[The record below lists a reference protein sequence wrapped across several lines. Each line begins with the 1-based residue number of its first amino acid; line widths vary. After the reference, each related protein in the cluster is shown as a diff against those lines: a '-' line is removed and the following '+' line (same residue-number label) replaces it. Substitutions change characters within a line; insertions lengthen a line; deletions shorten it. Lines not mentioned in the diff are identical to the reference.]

1 MLQRFKKSRPQFPSA
16 MPSLPRSPRARVR
29 KIMTAISG
37 ALLVTGLAACDT
49 NDDADDD
56 HTNAGFAY
64 VSGSTLTTVNGASSQ
79 GQASDAARL
88 SVRLYPGAFIDGPN
102 GQSFVNNDLFTS
114 IQAPDE
120 NRSAEYVIN
129 PRAQYSDGKPV
140 TCDDFYLAW
149 FAQHKKEYFDSD
161 NPLLEQVESVTCRHN
176 EKKFRVNFARGYGSR
191 YQNLF
196 PAGSVMPSHIIA
208 SHAGVDDLT
217 GALESAD
224 YQVVKK
230 VGDLWK
236 KSFLL
241 KEDNLENIVSTGP
254 YSVKSITDKDS
265 TTHTRSVTLQKNP
278 HWWGDP
284 AEIDDIVVY
293 PRSASLSD
301 LAHHKTLRVVDNDQ
315 ALPSEFRLSQGKGSA
330 EPSEPSPS
338 TTSPA
343 SETSSAAALV
353 SSAVPTSSAAPS
365 SSVSNAPSES
375 LPSSEENKP
384 ATNDNEGF
392 PAFSVPH
399 DGGSSASASRLTV
412 DSEKYG
418 LMTMLSRR
426 IDSLI
431 PADHGVMA
439 SKRMRQAVSQ
449 CVDRAAVAE
458 ASSAHSSMKVP
469 AYGLRLTPATSSS
482 FDAVSDVA
490 LKHGNHDAAA
500 ARKAAKGSTVRLSYD
515 RTNDRY
521 AAMANAIRESCQES
535 GITVDDV
542 STDHADS
549 TALTDRADIFLQA
562 VDPTT
567 YFSTST
573 FVGGTIDERQQAEEE
588 LWDSMPTIPLSAE
601 PRTVVVHNAVSN
613 LVPSTSNVG
622 VGWNMDRWK
631 KDQN

>member
-1 MLQRFKKSRPQFPSA
+1 MS
-16 MPSLPRSPRARVR
+16 SLPRSPRAHLR
-29 KIMTAISG
+29 KIVTAMSG

-49 NDDADDD
+49 NDDAGED
-56 HTNAGFAY
+56 HANAGFAY
-64 VSGSTLTTVNGASSQ
+64 VSGSTLTTVNGSSSQ

-102 GQSFVNNDLFTS
+102 GQAFVNNDLFTS
-114 IQAPDE
+114 IQTPDE

-149 FAQHKKEYFDSD
+149 FAQHKREYFDSD

-217 GALESAD
+217 GALESTD

-241 KEDNLENIVSTGP
+241 NEDNLKNIVSTGP
-254 YSVKSITDKDS
+254 YSVKSITDKDP

-284 AEIDDIVVY
+284 AKIDDIVVY

-301 LAHHKTLRVVDNDQ
+301 LAHHKSLRVVDNDQ
-315 ALPSEFRLSQGKGSA
+315 ALPSEFRLSQRKGSA
-330 EPSEPSPS
+330 EPSEPAPS
-338 TTSPA
+338 TTESSEAAPSKTSPA
-343 SETSSAAALV
+343 SEASSSAVSA
-353 SSAVPTSSAAPS
+353 SSAVPSSSPTPTSSA
-365 SSVSNAPSES
+365 SNAPSEAM
-375 LPSSEENKP
+375 PSSEANKP

-392 PAFSVPH
+392 PALSVPH

-418 LMTMLSRR
+418 VMTMLSRR

-449 CVDRAAVAE
+449 CIDRAAVAE
-458 ASSAHSSMKVP
+458 ASSARSSMKVP

-490 LKHGNHDAAA
+490 LKHGNHDTAA

-515 RTNDRY
+515 RANDRY

-535 GITVDDV
+535 GVTVDDV
-542 STDHADS
+542 SADHADS

-562 VDPTT
+562 VDPAT

-573 FVGGTIDERQQAEEE
+573 FVGGTIDERRQAEEE

-601 PRTVVVHNAVSN
+601 PRAVVVHNAVSN

>member
-1 MLQRFKKSRPQFPSA
+1 M
-16 MPSLPRSPRARVR
+16 
-29 KIMTAISG
+29 
-37 ALLVTGLAACDT
+37 VTGLAACDT
-49 NDDADDD
+49 TDNAGDD
-56 HTNAGFAY
+56 HTNAEFAY

-88 SVRLYPGAFIDGPN
+88 SVRLYPGAFIDGAN
-102 GQSFVNNDLFTS
+102 GQAFVNNDLFTS

-120 NRSAEYVIN
+120 NRSGEYVIN

-161 NPLLEQVESVTCRHN
+161 NSLLEQVESVTCRHN
-176 EKKFRVNFARGYGSR
+176 EKRFRIKFAPGYGSR

-196 PAGSVMPSHIIA
+196 TAGSVMPSHIIA
-208 SHAGVDDLT
+208 SHAGVEDLT
-217 GALESAD
+217 DALESAD
-224 YQVVKK
+224 YNMVKK

-241 KEDNLENIVSTGP
+241 EEKNLKNIVSTGP
-254 YSVKSITDKDS
+254 YSVKSITDKDP
-265 TTHTRSVTLQKNP
+265 TTHTRSVTLHKNP
-278 HWWGDP
+278 RWWGDP

-301 LAHHKTLRVVDNDQ
+301 LAHHKSLRVVDNDQ
-315 ALPSEFRLSQGKGSA
+315 ALPSEFRLSRGKGSA
-330 EPSEPSPS
+330 ESSEAGPSKTES
-338 TTSPA
+338 A
-343 SETSSAAALV
+343 ETSLPV
-353 SSAVPTSSAAPS
+353 PS
-365 SSVSNAPSES
+365 SSSAPISTATNGPSES
-375 LPSSEENKP
+375 RSSSEAGKP

-412 DSEKYG
+412 ESEKYG
-418 LMTMLSRR
+418 VMTMLSRR

-431 PADHGVMA
+431 PADHGIMA
-439 SKRMRQAVSQ
+439 SKRMRRAVSQ
-449 CVDRAAVAE
+449 CIDRAAVAE

-469 AYGLRLTPATSSS
+469 AYGLRLTPPTSSS
-482 FDAVSDVA
+482 LDAVSDIA
-490 LKHGNHDAAA
+490 LQRGNYDIAA
-500 ARKAAKGSTVRLSYD
+500 ARQAAKASTVRLSYD

-521 AAMANAIRESCQES
+521 VAMADAIRETCHDS

-542 STDHADS
+542 STNHADS
-549 TALTDRADIFLQA
+549 TALTDKADVFLNA

-573 FVGGTIDERQQAEEE
+573 FVGGTIDDRRKAEEE

-601 PRTVVVHNAVSN
+601 PRAVVVHNAVSN

>member
-1 MLQRFKKSRPQFPSA
+1 
-16 MPSLPRSPRARVR
+16 MPSLPRSPRVRVR
-29 KIMTAISG
+29 KIMTAFSG

-49 NDDADDD
+49 NDDAGDD

-102 GQSFVNNDLFTS
+102 GQAFVNNDLFTS

-196 PAGSVMPSHIIA
+196 PAGSVMPSQIIA

-224 YQVVKK
+224 YQIVKK

-241 KEDNLENIVSTGP
+241 KEDNLKNIVSTGP
-254 YSVKSITDKDS
+254 YSVKSIMDKDP

-301 LAHHKTLRVVDNDQ
+301 LAHHKSLRVVDNDQ

-338 TTSPA
+338 TAESAETSPSTTSPA
-343 SETSSAAALV
+343 SETSSSAAPSSSPTPT
-353 SSAVPTSSAAPS
+353 SSAVPTSSA
-365 SSVSNAPSES
+365 SNAPSEAM
-375 LPSSEENKP
+375 PSSEANKP

-399 DGGSSASASRLTV
+399 EGGSSASASRLTV

-418 LMTMLSRR
+418 AMTMLSRR

-449 CVDRAAVAE
+449 CIVWAAVAE
-458 ASSAHSSMKVP
+458 ASSAHSSIKVP
-469 AYGLRLTPATSSS
+469 AYKLRLTPATSSS

-490 LKHGNHDAAA
+490 LKHGNHDTAA

-515 RTNDRY
+515 RANDRY

-573 FVGGTIDERQQAEEE
+573 FVGGTIDERRQAEEE

-601 PRTVVVHNAVSN
+601 PRAVVVHNAVSN

>member
-1 MLQRFKKSRPQFPSA
+1 
-16 MPSLPRSPRARVR
+16 
-29 KIMTAISG
+29 MTAISA

-49 NDDADDD
+49 NEHAGDDDA
-56 HTNAGFAY
+56 HTGFAY
-64 VSGSTLTTVNGASSQ
+64 VSGSTLTTVNGASAQ

-102 GQSFVNNDLFTS
+102 GQAFVNNDLFTS
-114 IQAPDE
+114 VQAPDE
-120 NRSAEYVIN
+120 NRSVEYVIN

-176 EKKFRVNFARGYGSR
+176 EKKFRIEFARGYGSR

-208 SHAGVDDLT
+208 SHAGVEDLT
-217 GALESAD
+217 DALGSAD
-224 YQVVKK
+224 YQMVKK
-230 VGDLWK
+230 LGDLWRK
-236 KSFLL
+236 NFLL
-241 KEDNLENIVSTGP
+241 KEENLKNIVSTGP
-254 YSVKSITDKDS
+254 YSVKSVTDNDPI
-265 TTHTRSVTLQKNP
+265 THTRSVTLHKNP

-284 AEIDDIVVY
+284 AKIDDIVVY

-301 LAHHKTLRVVDNDQ
+301 LAHHKSLKVVDSDR
-315 ALPSEFRLSQGKGSA
+315 ALPSEFRLSQGEGSS
-330 EPSEPSPS
+330 ESSEPLPS
-338 TTSPA
+338 KPESSEAGFSQTSSS
-343 SETSSAAALV
+343 SETSS
-353 SSAVPTSSAAPS
+353 SATPTSPT
-365 SSVSNAPSES
+365 SNAPSES
-375 LPSSEENKP
+375 QSSSEAGKP

-399 DGGSSASASRLTV
+399 GGGSSASASRLTV
-412 DSEKYG
+412 ESEKYG
-418 LMTMLSRR
+418 VMTMLSRR

-439 SKRMRQAVSQ
+439 SKRIRRALSQ
-449 CVDRAAVAE
+449 CVDRVAVAE
-458 ASSAHSSMKVP
+458 ASSAHSSMKAP
-469 AYGLRLTPATSSS
+469 AYGLRLTPPTSSS
-482 FDAVSDVA
+482 FDAVSDIA
-490 LKHGNHDAAA
+490 LQHGNHDTAA

-521 AAMANAIRESCQES
+521 VAMADAIRESCHDS

-549 TALTDRADIFLQA
+549 TALTDRADVVLQA

-573 FVGGTIDERQQAEEE
+573 FVGGTIDERRQAEEE
-588 LWDSMPTIPLSAE
+588 LWDSMSTIPLSAE
-601 PRTVVVHNAVSN
+601 PRAVVVHNAVSN

>member
-1 MLQRFKKSRPQFPSA
+1 
-16 MPSLPRSPRARVR
+16 MPSLLRSPRARVR
-29 KIMTAISG
+29 KIVTAMSG
-37 ALLVTGLAACDT
+37 ALLVTGLAACDSN
-49 NDDADDD
+49 NDAGDD

-64 VSGSTLTTVNGASSQ
+64 VSSSTLTTVNGASSQ

-102 GQSFVNNDLFTS
+102 GQAFVNNDLFTS

-140 TCDDFYLAW
+140 TCDDFYLVW

-161 NPLLEQVESVTCRHN
+161 NPLMEQVESVTCRHN
-176 EKKFRVNFARGYGSR
+176 EKKFRINFSRGYGAR
-191 YQNLF
+191 YQSLF

-224 YQVVKK
+224 YQMVKK

-236 KSFLL
+236 NRFLL
-241 KEDNLENIVSTGP
+241 KEENLKNIVSTGP
-254 YSVKSITDKDS
+254 YSVKSITDKDP

-301 LAHHKTLRVVDNDQ
+301 LAHHKSLRVVDNDQ

-330 EPSEPSPS
+330 KPSEPGPS
-338 TTSPA
+338 TAESSETAPSATSSA
-343 SETSSAAALV
+343 SETSSSAA
-353 SSAVPTSSAAPS
+353 SSSQTPTSSA
-365 SSVSNAPSES
+365 SNAPSES
-375 LPSSEENKP
+375 MPSSEANKP

-412 DSEKYG
+412 DLEKYG
-418 LMTMLSRR
+418 VMTMLSRR

-439 SKRMRQAVSQ
+439 SKRMRGAVSQ
-449 CVDRAAVAE
+449 CIDRAAVAE

-469 AYGLRLTPATSSS
+469 AYGLRLTPPTSSS
-482 FDAVSDVA
+482 FDAVSDIA
-490 LKHGNHDAAA
+490 LQRGNYDTAA
-500 ARKAAKGSTVRLSYD
+500 ARKAAKSSTIRLSYD
-515 RTNDRY
+515 HTNGRY
-521 AAMANAIRESCQES
+521 VAMANAIRESCQES

-542 STDHADS
+542 STDHVDS
-549 TALTDRADIFLQA
+549 TALTDRADVFLQA

-573 FVGGTIDERQQAEEE
+573 FVGGTIDERRQAEEE

-601 PRTVVVHNAVSN
+601 PRAVVVHNAVSN